1 MIGQID
7 PFAVGGIVPQMP
19 MMIPPPMPPKTKG
32 GMNINTINTIQKGF
46 IADGIGQAKPP
57 VAPKGTAANIGLR
70 PGWGGGE

>member
-1 MIGQID
+1 
-7 PFAVGGIVPQMP
+7 
-19 MMIPPPMPPKTKG
+19 
-32 GMNINTINTIQKGF
+32 MNINTINTIQKGF